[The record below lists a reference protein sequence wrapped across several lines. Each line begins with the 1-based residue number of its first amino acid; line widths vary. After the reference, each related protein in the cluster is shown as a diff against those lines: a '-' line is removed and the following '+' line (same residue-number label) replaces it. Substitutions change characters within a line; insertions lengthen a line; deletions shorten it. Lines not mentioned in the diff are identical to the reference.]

1 MSQEN
6 VIRIL
11 VADDHPLLREGLI
24 ALISRQPDMKVVAE
38 AENGNQALVLFR
50 QHRPDIALLDLRMP
64 GMSGLETTIVIC
76 KEFSNARIIVLTTY
90 DGDEDIYRALQA
102 GAKSYLLKEIPRKE
116 LLETIRIVH
125 SGKRHIPPEVASR
138 LAERAYSSELSERE
152 LDVLKLIVKGK
163 GNKEI
168 AGLLDLTEG
177 TVKSYIHHIFSK
189 LGVSDRTEA
198 ATIALQR
205 GIVHLE

>member
-1 MSQEN
+1 MDQQNS
-6 VIRIL
+6 IRIL

-24 ALISRQPDMKVVAE
+24 ALLGRQPDMKVIAE
-38 AENGNQALVLFR
+38 AEDGNQALVLFR
-50 QHRPDIALLDLRMP
+50 QHRPDIALVDLRMP
-64 GMSGLETTIVIC
+64 GIGGLEVTQVIC
-76 KEFSNARIIVLTTY
+76 KEFPNAKIIVLTTY

-102 GAKSYLLKEIPRKE
+102 GAKSYLLKEMPRKD
-116 LLETIRIVH
+116 LLETVRLVH
-125 SGKRHIPPEVASR
+125 SGKRHIPAEVASK
-138 LAERAYSSELSERE
+138 LAERTYSSELSDRE

-168 AGLLDLTEG
+168 AGLLELTEG

-189 LGVSDRTEA
+189 LGVTDRTEA

-205 GIVHLE
+205 GIVHLD

>member
-1 MSQEN
+1 
-6 VIRIL
+6 
-11 VADDHPLLREGLI
+11 
-24 ALISRQPDMKVVAE
+24 MKVIAE

-50 QHRPDIALLDLRMP
+50 QHRPDIALVDLRMP
-64 GMSGLETTIVIC
+64 GIGGLEVTQVIC
-76 KEFSNARIIVLTTY
+76 NEFPNAKIIVLTTY

-102 GAKSYLLKEIPRKE
+102 GAKSYLLKETPRKD

-125 SGKRHIPPEVASR
+125 SGKRHIPPEVASK
-138 LAERAYSSELSERE
+138 LAQRTYSSELSDRE
-152 LDVLKLIVKGK
+152 LDVLRLIVKGK

-168 AGLLDLTEG
+168 AGILELTEG

-189 LGVSDRTEA
+189 LGVTDRTEA

-205 GIVHLE
+205 GIVHLD